1 MPLHRW
7 FSNRKLL
14 HKILVPVL
22 VLLIVIASLVWTA
35 RSAISDLTSST
46 ARITELVADRL
57 GATIAVQS
65 ALGDAMDT
73 EANAIVASSREA
85 IDAANAQLTANI
97 AKALSAIDTLAEA
110 YDDPAER
117 ESIQAIKSI
126 VGEYERVA
134 QTTVQLARGFDT
146 DGAIR
151 VSIDVGR
158 PVRQKLTAALG
169 ERVEQSMAETR
180 EAERRATALS
190 QQVMTRLYTVA
201 GAGLLFAFGL
211 LGSILLFFVVRP
223 LHRLTS
229 EMTSIAAG
237 DLTVAIQ
244 GTGRSDEVGLLARAL
259 QVFKSNGLD
268 MRRLQEESDAQKRQM
283 EADRRSAMLAL
294 ADQFDA
300 NVQGVVQAVSQAAR
314 QLQSNAQTMTGA
326 AETTTE
332 QASSVAAATEQASAN
347 VATVAAASEQLGSSI
362 GEIGRQVNGAATVA
376 RDAVAEGERTNA
388 LVERLASA
396 AQKIGDVVNL
406 IQNIASQTNLLAL
419 NATIEAARAG
429 EAGKGFAVVAGEVKA
444 LATQTSQ
451 ATEEIASQITEIQAI
466 TEGTVTAIRNIAR
479 TIADVDAIAGAIA
492 AAVEEQTAATH
503 EIGRNIQQAAQGTR
517 LVSGNIGGVSQSATD
532 VREAAA
538 EVLDAANSL
547 SRDSDLLRDEIH
559 GFIARVRA
567 G

>member
-14 HKILVPVL
+14 HKILVPVFL
-22 VLLIVIASLVWTA
+22 LLIVMGSVVWTA
-35 RSAISDLTSST
+35 RSAISELTGST
-46 ARITELVADRL
+46 ARITDLVADRL
-57 GATIAVQS
+57 GAAIAVQS

-73 EANAIVASSREA
+73 EANAIVAPSREA
-85 IDAANAQLTANI
+85 IDAADAQLKADI
-97 AKALSAIDTLAEA
+97 AKATAAIDTLAAA
-110 YDDPAER
+110 YDDPAQR

-126 VGEYERVA
+126 VAEYERIARTSVD
-134 QTTVQLARGFDT
+134 LARVFDT

-158 PVRQKLTAALG
+158 PVRQKLTAALD

-190 QQVMTRLYTVA
+190 EQVMTRLYVVA

-211 LGSILLFFVVRP
+211 LGSIVLVFVVRP
-223 LHRLTS
+223 LNRLTS

-237 DLTVAIQ
+237 DLTIAIQ
-244 GTGRSDEVGLLARAL
+244 GTERSDEVGLLARAL

-268 MRRLQEESDAQKRQM
+268 MRRLQEESDAQKRRM
-283 EADRRSAMLAL
+283 EDDRRAAMLAL

-300 NVQGVVQAVSQAAR
+300 NVQGVVQAVALAAR
-314 QLQSNAQTMTGA
+314 QLQSNAQTMTDA

-332 QASSVAAATEQASAN
+332 QASS
-347 VATVAAASEQLGSSI
+347 VAAASEQLGSSI

-376 RDAVAEGERTNA
+376 RDAVVEGERTNA
-388 LVERLASA
+388 LVEQLSTA

-429 EAGKGFAVVAGEVKA
+429 ESGKGFAVVAGEVKA

-466 TEGTVTAIRNIAR
+466 TEGTVTAIRKIAR
-479 TIADVDAIAGAIA
+479 TIADVDTIAGTIA

-517 LVSGNIGGVSQSATD
+517 LVSGNIGGVSRSATD

-538 EVLDAANSL
+538 EVLDAATGL
-547 SRDSDLLRDEIH
+547 SRDSDLLRDEIQ

>member
-14 HKILVPVL
+14 HKILVPVFL
-22 VLLIVIASLVWTA
+22 LLIVMGSVVWTA
-35 RSAISDLTSST
+35 RSAISELTGST
-46 ARITELVADRL
+46 ARITDLVADRL
-57 GATIAVQS
+57 GAAIAVQS

-73 EANAIVASSREA
+73 EANAIVAPSREA
-85 IDAANAQLTANI
+85 IDAADAQLKADI
-97 AKALSAIDTLAEA
+97 AKATAAIDTLAAA

-126 VGEYERVA
+126 VAEYERVA
-134 QTTVQLARGFDT
+134 RTSVDLARVFDT

-158 PVRQKLTAALG
+158 PVRQKLTAALD

-190 QQVMTRLYTVA
+190 EQVMTRLYVVA

-211 LGSILLFFVVRP
+211 LGSIILVFVVRP
-223 LHRLTS
+223 LNRLTS

-237 DLTVAIQ
+237 DLTIAIQ
-244 GTGRSDEVGLLARAL
+244 GTERSDEVGLLARAL

-268 MRRLQEESDAQKRQM
+268 MRRLQEESDAQKRRM
-283 EADRRSAMLAL
+283 EDDRRAAMLAL

-300 NVQGVVQAVSQAAR
+300 NVQGVVQAVALAAR

-376 RDAVAEGERTNA
+376 RDAVVEGERTNA
-388 LVERLASA
+388 LVERLSTA

-429 EAGKGFAVVAGEVKA
+429 ESGKGFAVVAGEVKA

-466 TEGTVTAIRNIAR
+466 TEGTVTAIRKIAR

-517 LVSGNIGGVSQSATD
+517 LVSGNIGGVSRSATD
-532 VREAAA
+532 VRKAAA
-538 EVLDAANSL
+538 EVLDAATGL
-547 SRDSDLLRDEIH
+547 SRDSDLLRDEIQ

>member
-14 HKILVPVL
+14 HKILVPVFL
-22 VLLIVIASLVWTA
+22 LLIVMGSVVWTA
-35 RSAISDLTSST
+35 RSAISELTGST
-46 ARITELVADRL
+46 ARITDLVADRL
-57 GATIAVQS
+57 GAAIAVQS

-73 EANAIVASSREA
+73 EANAIVAPSREA
-85 IDAANAQLTANI
+85 IDAADAQLKADI
-97 AKALSAIDTLAEA
+97 AKATAAIDTLAAA
-110 YDDPAER
+110 YDDPAQR

-126 VGEYERVA
+126 VAEYERIARTSVD
-134 QTTVQLARGFDT
+134 LARVFDT

-158 PVRQKLTAALG
+158 PVRQKLTAALD

-190 QQVMTRLYTVA
+190 EQVMTRLYVVA

-211 LGSILLFFVVRP
+211 LGSIVLVFVVRP
-223 LHRLTS
+223 LNRLTS

-237 DLTVAIQ
+237 DLTIAIQ
-244 GTGRSDEVGLLARAL
+244 GTERSDEVGLLARAL

-268 MRRLQEESDAQKRQM
+268 MRRLQEESDAQKRRM
-283 EADRRSAMLAL
+283 EDDRRAAMLAL

-300 NVQGVVQAVSQAAR
+300 NVQGVVQAVALAAR
-314 QLQSNAQTMTGA
+314 QLQSNAQTMTDA

-332 QASSVAAATEQASAN
+332 QASS
-347 VATVAAASEQLGSSI
+347 VAAASEQLGSSI

-376 RDAVAEGERTNA
+376 RDAVVEGERTNA
-388 LVERLASA
+388 LVEQLSTA

-429 EAGKGFAVVAGEVKA
+429 ESGKGFAVVAGEVKA

-466 TEGTVTAIRNIAR
+466 TEGTVTAIRKIAR
-479 TIADVDAIAGAIA
+479 TIADVDTIAGTIA

-517 LVSGNIGGVSQSATD
+517 LVSGNIGGVSRSATD
-532 VREAAA
+532 VRKAAA
-538 EVLDAANSL
+538 EVLDAATGL
-547 SRDSDLLRDEIH
+547 SRDSDLLRDEIQ